1 MLEIQTA
8 GLEDVSQITV
18 IAAHELRVRNTFI
31 DVGPSPSMARFLRE
45 RMALSCPGSKVGQ
58 LANAFDQ
65 YSDTESES
73 PRGRSK
79 PQMISLMDALADAPT
94 MPCTPEPL
102 DSLWRPFTNDIDVL
116 RVPYTGGCLP
126 DSAQP
131 SLCAAGMPAI
141 VMAGHA
147 GNVAVTSDPQQALLP
162 PTAGQSVASLSAPT
176 PAQVL
181 GWGLEGVPVTAVSHP
196 PASDKLPSLGSF
208 GHDLGQCKPCAFLHT
223 KGCSSG
229 AMCKFC
235 HLCDVGA
242 KKRRQK
248 EKKQTFKGETRP
260 M

>member
-1 MLEIQTA
+1 MP
-8 GLEDVSQITV
+8 V

-58 LANAFDQ
+58 LANAFNQ
-65 YSDTESES
+65 SSDTECES
-73 PRGRSK
+73 LSHSSK

-102 DSLWRPFTNDIDVL
+102 DCLWYPFARDIDVP
-116 RVPYTGGCLP
+116 RMPYTGGCLP

-131 SLCAAGMPAI
+131 SLGATGTPAI
-141 VMAGHA
+141 MMPQHA
-147 GNVAVTSDPQQALLP
+147 GNVAVASDHQQMLLP
-162 PTAGQSVASLSAPT
+162 HTG
-176 PAQVL
+176 
-181 GWGLEGVPVTAVSHP
+181 
-196 PASDKLPSLGSF
+196 SDKLPSLGSF
-208 GHDLGQCKPCAFLHT
+208 GHELGQCKPCAFLHT

-229 AMCKFC
+229 TMCKFC
-235 HLCDVGA
+235 HLCDAGT

-248 EKKQTFKGETRP
+248 EKKQTFKDETRS

>member
-1 MLEIQTA
+1 MP
-8 GLEDVSQITV
+8 V

-58 LANAFDQ
+58 LANIFNQ
-65 YSDTESES
+65 SSDTECES
-73 PRGRSK
+73 LRRSSK

-102 DSLWRPFTNDIDVL
+102 DSLWYPFAHDIDVP
-116 RVPYTGGCLP
+116 RVLYTGCCLP

-131 SLCAAGMPAI
+131 SLGATGTPD
-141 VMAGHA
+141 
-147 GNVAVTSDPQQALLP
+147 SDPQQMLLKS
-162 PTAGQSVASLSAPT
+162 AG
-176 PAQVL
+176 
-181 GWGLEGVPVTAVSHP
+181 
-196 PASDKLPSLGSF
+196 SDKLPSLGSF

-229 AMCKFC
+229 TMCKFC
-235 HLCDVGA
+235 HLCDAGA

-248 EKKQTFKGETRP
+248 EKRQTFKDETRP